1 MTLQLE
7 TDANLLLV
15 KSQMAL
21 KRYAHHLV
29 IGNLLQTRKY
39 EVVFV
44 DKSSI
49 KWIQVPQ
56 VQMNGDIATSNESD
70 NAKTTNIEME
80 IESLIVPEVVKR
92 HGGMIWQAVAA
103 GGR

>member
-1 MTLQLE
+1 
-7 TDANLLLV
+7 
-15 KSQMAL
+15 MAL

-49 KWIQVPQ
+49 QWIRVPQ
-56 VQMNGDIATSNESD
+56 LQPNGDSATNNESE
-70 NAKTTNIEME
+70 NNKITISEIE